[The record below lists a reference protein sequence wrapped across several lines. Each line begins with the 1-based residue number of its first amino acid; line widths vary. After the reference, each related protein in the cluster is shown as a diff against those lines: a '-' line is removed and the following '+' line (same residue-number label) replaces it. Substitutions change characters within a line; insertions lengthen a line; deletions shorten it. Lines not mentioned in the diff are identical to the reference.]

1 MTDNVE
7 NLILEHLRA
16 LRSKIDQIADDVREI
31 KQRVVTLESGQG
43 VITQQIGHLQ
53 QSIAGQQV
61 SFDRLTERVERLEK
75 RLEIAC

>member
-31 KQRVVTLESGQG
+31 KQRVVTL
-43 VITQQIGHLQ
+43 
-53 QSIAGQQV
+53 
-61 SFDRLTERVERLEK
+61 
-75 RLEIAC
+75 

>member
-7 NLILEHLRA
+7 NLILEHLRT

>member
-7 NLILEHLRA
+7 NLILEHLRG

-43 VITQQIGHLQ
+43 VMTQQIGHLQ

-61 SFDRLTERVERLEK
+61 SFDRLTDRVERLEK
-75 RLEIAC
+75 RLEIA

>member
-61 SFDRLTERVERLEK
+61 SFDRLTDRVERLEK
-75 RLEIAC
+75 RLEIA